1 MFEKIKTQDI
11 CNLRQFGDRLIE
23 EGRRRFEGAF
33 YTPISFAKKGL
44 EYLEKVIGKE
54 WWKSGEYRF
63 WDMACGTGNLEFTL
77 PSDALQ
83 YCYLS
88 TLDNDEVSYL
98 NQIYPSATCFQYDY
112 LNDDIQD
119 GKIEYSKLPQ
129 KLQDDLK
136 NPDLKWI
143 VFINPPWATSNNKD
157 TSDGVSMTKI
167 RDMMATDDLKEASR
181 ELFIQFLYR
190 IHKELPEKTI
200 LCLYSKLKFINSR
213 NDKKVRDLFF
223 KYTFKKGF
231 SFPINVFYK
240 ASNNFPAIFSVWD
253 KSNTKE
259 LNKQNIVFDFF
270 DGDCKKI
277 GIKKISKKNTNEL
290 LSEWFNRPKCTVTFP
305 PFKSAINDGFN
316 NVDKRDRICDN
327 FLCSIN
333 TKGND
338 MQNQK
343 YWTILSAPSVSAG
356 AYSVNPDIFEKAM
369 VSHCIKCLPKKTI
382 YNDRDQFYQPS
393 QEIEKDMILDCIIWN
408 AFSKTNYTASLK
420 DVVYQGNTYQITN
433 HLYPFILDEIKKW
446 ACNGDICFNLSSA
459 NQDRFLAKYL
469 KANKSHLSSEA
480 RDVLNCG
487 KELYKFFYENFPQ
500 IDSIKYK
507 IDNWDVGFWQIRMAI
522 QDAYSEAEEIKN
534 LNTAHKKLHDKLLP
548 KVYEYGFL
556 DTEIELFE

>member
-33 YTPISFAKKGL
+33 YTPISFANKGL

-157 TSDGVSMTKI
+157 TADGVSMTKI
-167 RDMMATDDLKEASR
+167 RDMMASDDLKEASR

-327 FLCSIN
+327 FICSICSC
-333 TKGND
+333 GSD

-343 YWTILSAPSVSAG
+343 HWTILSAPSVSAG

-408 AFSKTNYTASLK
+408 VFSKTNYTASLK

-433 HLYPFILDEIKKW
+433 HLYPFMLDEIKKW
-446 ACNGDICFNLSSA
+446 VCNGDICFNLSSA

-469 KANKSHLSSEA
+469 KANKSHLSSET

-500 IDSIKYK
+500 IDSRKYK

-522 QDAYSEAEEIKN
+522 QDAYGETEEIKN

-556 DTEIELFE
+556 DTEIELFD